1 MGLDSDSK
9 IELNHS
15 LLNRMETTHVQHTPD
30 MNSITIYVKLLD
42 EETPTIRPTSGIH
55 VVNNIYRLLPAPNYD
70 PEDETWLF
78 PPGSLV
84 QCEWRDHSYGDRI
97 LVAIA
102 LAPESYG

>member
-1 MGLDSDSK
+1 
-9 IELNHS
+9 
-15 LLNRMETTHVQHTPD
+15 MEATHVPRSPD
-30 MNSITIYVKLLD
+30 MNSVKIYVELLD

-55 VVNNIYRLLPAPNYD
+55 VVDNIYRLLPAPNYD

-84 QCEWRDHSYGDRI
+84 HCEWQNHSYYGDRI

-102 LAPESYG
+102 LAPEGNEYEQEMG

>member
-1 MGLDSDSK
+1 MPRS
-9 IELNHS
+9 
-15 LLNRMETTHVQHTPD
+15 PD
-30 MNSITIYVKLLD
+30 MNSVKIYVELLD

-55 VVNNIYRLLPAPNYD
+55 VVDKIYRLLPAPNYD

-84 QCEWRDHSYGDRI
+84 QCEWQDNSYAGRI

-102 LAPESYG
+102 LAPEGNEYEQEMG

>member
-78 PPGSLV
+78 P
-84 QCEWRDHSYGDRI
+84 R
-97 LVAIA
+97 A
-102 LAPESYG
+102 LWFSVNGETIVMVIGFLLQ